1 MSAEREEVV
10 VDPDALDAEHLL
22 PDRDERSLERRAR
35 LDVRGILAIA
45 VCARRGK
52 ALLVELS
59 VRRARERIEEDET
72 RRHHP
77 LGQLERRSLTEEIL
91 RRTRSI
97 GGDIGDEPRRPARV
111 LENRGRDLPHPLDAG
126 EHALDLA
133 QLDAETAKLHLRVAS
148 PQADET
154 AVGSIGADVARA
166 VHASALAS
174 REGIGPKRLRRELG
188 GVAVAA
194 RDAFAADPDLAGD

>member
-52 ALLVELS
+52 ALSVELS

-77 LGQLERRSLTEEIL
+77 LGQLERRSLTE
-91 RRTRSI
+91 
-97 GGDIGDEPRRPARV
+97 
-111 LENRGRDLPHPLDAG
+111 DLFRERA
-126 EHALDLA
+126 ALDLA
-133 QLDAETAKLHLRVAS
+133 QLDARSEEHTSEL
-148 PQADET
+148 Q
-154 AVGSIGADVARA
+154 
-166 VHASALAS
+166 S
-174 REGIGPKRLRRELG
+174 RENLVCRLLLEKKKKTYKSM
-188 GVAVAA
+188 
-194 RDAFAADPDLAGD
+194 